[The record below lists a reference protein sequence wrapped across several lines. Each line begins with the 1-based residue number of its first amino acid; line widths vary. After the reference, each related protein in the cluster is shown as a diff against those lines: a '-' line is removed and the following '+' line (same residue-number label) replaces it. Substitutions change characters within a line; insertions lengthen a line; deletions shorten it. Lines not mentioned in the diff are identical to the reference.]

1 MVCEYIKGIVHVL
14 YLWQNEIV
22 EYADYHDRSNDFLN
36 YIIHF
41 TIHLGFEDVQFAES
55 HIKE

>member
-14 YLWQNEIV
+14 HLRNEIAQ
-22 EYADYHDRSNDFLN
+22 YADYHDRSNDSLN
-36 YIIHF
+36 YIIHV

>member
-14 YLWQNEIV
+14 YLWQN

>member
-1 MVCEYIKGIVHVL
+1 MMCEYIKGIVHVL
-14 YLWQNEIV
+14 YLRNEIAQ
-22 EYADYHDRSNDFLN
+22 YADYHDRNNDFLN
-36 YIIHF
+36 YIKHF